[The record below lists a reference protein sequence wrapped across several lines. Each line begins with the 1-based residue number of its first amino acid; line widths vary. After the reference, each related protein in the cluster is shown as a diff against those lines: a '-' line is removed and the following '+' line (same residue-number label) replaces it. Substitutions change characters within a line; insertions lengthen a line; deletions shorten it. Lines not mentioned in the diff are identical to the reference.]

1 MDLRTAS
8 QAEQKPKDKQ
18 MGHMT
23 SQTPLAGSVRKD
35 EISLEV
41 GTVAAKS
48 KVTTKATSGHTT
60 ERFGKS

>member
-8 QAEQKPKDKQ
+8 QVEQKPKDKQ
-18 MGHMT
+18 MSHMT

-35 EISLEV
+35 EIFLEV

-48 KVTTKATSGHTT
+48 KITKATSGHTT